1 MRELVFL
8 GLIQHFSCTH
18 LPETANSFIGPF
30 AARFYT
36 ASQDP
41 KPFRLKASRA
51 PADGARVVLI
61 DGEGV
66 GPSLAFRLLASLRL
80 VRLSSAYACG
90 VKLIEN
96 SHQDLHCC
104 TLSAK
109 HLLAPLWKEGI
120 EWVGRPV
127 IGVLISATRNDF
139 SPCLFC
145 ASSAPAPLQCRL
157 RLQTQSGRSAGQCR
171 GCIS

>member
-18 LPETANSFIGPF
+18 LPETANSFMGPF

-41 KPFRLKASRA
+41 KPCVSCFRLKASRA

-109 HLLAPLWKEGI
+109 HLLAPLWEGRNGM
-120 EWVGRPV
+120 GRT
-127 IGVLISATRNDF
+127 A
-139 SPCLFC
+139 CHM
-145 ASSAPAPLQCRL
+145 SSNLSQK
-157 RLQTQSGRSAGQCR
+157 
-171 GCIS
+171 